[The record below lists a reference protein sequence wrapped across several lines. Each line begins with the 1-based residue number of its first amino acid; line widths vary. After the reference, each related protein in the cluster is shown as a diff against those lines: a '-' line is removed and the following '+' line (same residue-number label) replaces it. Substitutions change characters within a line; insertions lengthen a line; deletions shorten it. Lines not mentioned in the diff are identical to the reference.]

1 VANGNN
7 GIPVWS
13 SEFRVPSSEFGSR
26 TWKDL
31 TRNSNSEL
39 ETRNSK
45 LENLTSVAERSIY
58 QLQSLS
64 FDPWPFQ
71 KPSAMIAHLSGTLLS
86 KQATSVILD
95 VGGVGYEITI
105 PVSTFYDLEEP
116 GSNVQ
121 LRIYT
126 HVREDAL
133 QLYGFKTA
141 RERELFLRL
150 ISVSGIGPKLGI
162 TLLSG
167 MSADEMIASIRT
179 NNLAR
184 LTLIPGVGRKTA
196 ERLVMELRD
205 KVASLSSAELE
216 EELGAKTTAGT
227 PVTTEDSMRSDVL
240 SALLNLGYQRNS
252 AEKAV
257 ASALDEGGDISVE
270 VILRRSLRKLAR
282 V

>member
-1 VANGNN
+1 
-7 GIPVWS
+7 
-13 SEFRVPSSEFGSR
+13 
-26 TWKDL
+26 
-31 TRNSNSEL
+31 
-39 ETRNSK
+39 
-45 LENLTSVAERSIY
+45 
-58 QLQSLS
+58 
-64 FDPWPFQ
+64 
-71 KPSAMIAHLSGTLLS
+71 MIAHLSGTLLS

-95 VGGVGYEITI
+95 VNGVGYEITI

-184 LTLIPGVGRKTA
+184 LILIPGVGRKTA
-196 ERLVMELRD
+196 ERLVVELRD
-205 KVASLSSAELE
+205 KVASLSSPELE
-216 EELGAKTTAGT
+216 EELGATTPTGA
-227 PVTTEDSMRSDVL
+227 PVITEDSMRADVL
-240 SALLNLGYQRNS
+240 SALLNLGYQRSS

-257 ASALDEGGDISVE
+257 NSAADEGGDISVE
-270 VILRRSLRKLAR
+270 LILRRSLRKLAK

>member
-1 VANGNN
+1 
-7 GIPVWS
+7 
-13 SEFRVPSSEFGSR
+13 
-26 TWKDL
+26 
-31 TRNSNSEL
+31 
-39 ETRNSK
+39 
-45 LENLTSVAERSIY
+45 
-58 QLQSLS
+58 
-64 FDPWPFQ
+64 
-71 KPSAMIAHLSGTLLS
+71 MIAHLSGTLLS
-86 KQATSVILD
+86 KEPNSVILD
-95 VGGVGYEITI
+95 VGGVGYEVTI
-105 PVSTFYDLEEP
+105 PISTFYDLEEP
-116 GSNVQ
+116 GSAVK

-126 HVREDAL
+126 HVREEAL
-133 QLYGFKTA
+133 QLYGFKTS

-162 TLLSG
+162 ILLSG

-216 EELGAKTTAGT
+216 EELGTAATGA
-227 PVTTEDSMRSDVL
+227 PLATEDSMRSDVL
-240 SALLNLGYQRNS
+240 SALLNLGYQRSS

-257 ASALDEGGDISVE
+257 TAAFDEGGDISVE
-270 VILRRSLRKLAR
+270 LILRRSLRKLAK

>member
-1 VANGNN
+1 M
-7 GIPVWS
+7 
-13 SEFRVPSSEFGSR
+13 
-26 TWKDL
+26 
-31 TRNSNSEL
+31 
-39 ETRNSK
+39 
-45 LENLTSVAERSIY
+45 TSVAECREHK
-58 QLQSLS
+58 LQSRRSTPGLS
-64 FDPWPFQ
+64 E
-71 KPSAMIAHLSGTLLS
+71 PSPMIAHLSGTLLS

-95 VGGVGYEITI
+95 VGGVGYEVTI
-105 PVSTFYDLEEP
+105 PVSTFYDLEDP
-116 GSNVQ
+116 GSRVQ

-126 HVREDAL
+126 HVKEDAL

-141 RERELFLRL
+141 RERELFMRL

-216 EELGAKTTAGT
+216 EELGAKTATGAPLPT
-227 PVTTEDSMRSDVL
+227 QDSLRSDVL
-240 SALLNLGYQRNS
+240 SALLNLGYQRSS

-257 ASALDEGGDISVE
+257 SAALDEGGDISME
-270 VILRRSLRKLAR
+270 LILRRSLRKLAKA
-282 V
+282 